1 MRLLTEVIETISSN
15 SSERDGDASTLMHR
29 ELHKILTEMMDRSG
43 DMDGAMVSSVDGI
56 AWAEALRE
64 DLDKHRF
71 AAMSSAL
78 LALSDTL
85 VSEGQKGRTQ
95 NVLIEGENGNVFVMH
110 AGADLLLTV
119 FTKGK
124 SNLGIS
130 LAYAKQA
137 AEAISCLSAA
147 LG

>member
-1 MRLLTEVIETISSN
+1 MRLLADIIEKISNN
-15 SSERDGDASTLMHR
+15 SSDHSGDALTLVHR

-43 DMDGAMVSSVDGI
+43 DVDGAMVSSIDGI

-64 DLDKHRF
+64 GFDKHRF

-85 VSEGQKGRTQ
+85 VSEGRKGRTQ

-110 AGADLLLTV
+110 AGTNLLLTV